1 MVAIPIIGS
10 IIVGLMA
17 RYGSD
22 KIRGHGIPEAIETIL
37 YGESRLSLKVALL
50 KPLSSAISIGSGG
63 PFGAEGPIIMTGGAI
78 GSLFAQRFRLS
89 AAERKTLLVAGAG
102 AGMTAIFG
110 TPLAAM
116 LLALEVLLFEW
127 KPRSFVPVVAA
138 VLVAMA
144 CRPLLIGDGPT
155 FPLAVQLPA
164 LDPALGLAAAPAP

>member
-1 MVAIPIIGS
+1 
-10 IIVGLMA
+10 
-17 RYGSD
+17 
-22 KIRGHGIPEAIETIL
+22 
-37 YGESRLSLKVALL
+37 
-50 KPLSSAISIGSGG
+50 
-63 PFGAEGPIIMTGGAI
+63 MTGGAL

-110 TPLAAM
+110 TPLAAI

-144 CRPLLIGDGPT
+144 CRPLLIGAGPM
-155 FPLAVQLPA
+155 FPLAVPLPD
-164 LDPALGLAAAPAP
+164 LEPALGIDAALGVVVGLAATLLSNLLYRTADLFPPPPVHVCWGREL